1 MYDQLNETSLSSAG
15 DKITKISDVEITR
28 DATLN
33 IDNIDFNFSKNLKVS
48 NVDNGAEMNTE
59 VQKTESV
66 STKNPPEQASEK
78 GKVPV
83 TNIITDAKQ
92 GEVPDMNKVPDV
104 EMKSGHEDGL
114 DDLLDDLF

>member
-59 VQKTESV
+59 VQKTEILTTESPPLKV
-66 STKNPPEQASEK
+66 SNE
-78 GKVPV
+78 GKVPKESLV
-83 TNIITDAKQ
+83 SDAKR
-92 GEVPDMNKVPDV
+92 GETPDVSKVSDV